1 MDVLIQ
7 LQAVLG
13 ITPSSAASI
22 AVVVVLSTSVASSHS
37 STAPRL
43 HPFHFHFLVEQS
55 QIRRGILRIQA
66 LIDLLLQDLSEEVY
80 PDGKDG
86 SGHSVSSLGD
96 KVSLALGE
104 GFGRSGGGRCQPA
117 DLVGHAEER

>member
-43 HPFHFHFLVEQS
+43 HPFHVLVEQS
-55 QIRRGILRIQA
+55 HIRRRILRVQP
-66 LIDLLLQDLSEEVY
+66 LVDLLLQDLSEEVY
-80 PDGKDG
+80 PDGKHG

-96 KVSLALGE
+96 KVSLVLGE